1 MTKNN
6 SSKTIN
12 RRKVSFVFESPQS
25 QKVSLVGNFNDWDEK
40 KHPMKNDG
48 NGVWTKSVMLMAGIY
63 EYKFV
68 ADQKWV
74 QDPMNSRLIA
84 NSFGTLNNIIEVD

>member
-48 NGVWTKSVMLMAGIY
+48 KGVWTKSVMLMAGIH

-74 QDPMNSRLIA
+74 QDPMNPRLIT
-84 NSFGTLNNIIEVD
+84 NSFGTQNNIIEVE